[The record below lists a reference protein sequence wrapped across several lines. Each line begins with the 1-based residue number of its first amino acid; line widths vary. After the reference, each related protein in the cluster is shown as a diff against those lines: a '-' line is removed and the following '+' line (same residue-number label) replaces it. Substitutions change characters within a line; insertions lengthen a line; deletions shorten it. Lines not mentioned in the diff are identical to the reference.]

1 VLVAS
6 GGCSWSSDGG
16 SRRWAAEGLLH
27 PPSIKNFCCSQDL
40 GGTALNFPLSSH
52 CAGGEEEGIRG
63 SVVLGGSAE
72 RDSRADGFPRAQH
85 MRPLFSP

>member
-1 VLVAS
+1 VELRWREPEVGGGRAS
-6 GGCSWSSDGG
+6 T
-16 SRRWAAEGLLH
+16 
-27 PPSIKNFCCSQDL
+27 PPSIEHFCCSQDL